1 MKLEEIQN
9 LYAED
14 VEIEPTDLSSE
25 SLKIPKL
32 QLKYHRIYSQENM
45 ILKKLETEM
54 KILKRDKFEFF
65 VDGPSLESKA
75 KGWKFPAKGRI
86 IKSDASMYID
96 ADQDVIQLNLKIALQ
111 REKVDFLDAILKQ
124 LNNRGY
130 NIKTALDFIKY
141 TNGG

>member
-1 MKLEEIQN
+1 MKLEEIQA

-14 VEIEPTDLSSE
+14 VEIEPTDLATE

-32 QLKYHRIYSQENM
+32 QLKYHRLYSQENM
-45 ILKKLETEM
+45 MLRKLEAEM
-54 KILKRDKFEFF
+54 KILKLEKYEFF
-65 VDGPSLESKA
+65 VDGPSPDSKA
-75 KGWKFPAKGRI
+75 KGWEFPAKGRI
-86 IKSDASMYID
+86 MKSDSNMYIE
-96 ADQDVIQLNLKIALQ
+96 ADKDVIQLNLKIFLQ
-111 REKVDFLDAILKQ
+111 REKVDFLDAIMKQ

>member
-65 VDGPSLESKA
+65 VDGPSHESKA